1 MNFYVTFPKKM
12 FNFSKTNF
20 YKSIS
25 KFSKEFKTTF
35 IIFATI
41 YTVHSINKETSK
53 YGIYYKIENNRNT
66 ENKKDIENNKDKK
79 NIENNKNNKNNKDKR
94 NTENTENN
102 VKIQVFRVEPH
113 YYL

>member
-1 MNFYVTFPKKM
+1 MNFLCDISKKM

-66 ENKKDIENNKDKK
+66 ENIEDNKDKRNIENIENNKDKK
-79 NIENNKNNKNNKDKR
+79 NIENNR
-94 NTENTENN
+94 
-102 VKIQVFRVEPH
+102 KIQVFRLEPH